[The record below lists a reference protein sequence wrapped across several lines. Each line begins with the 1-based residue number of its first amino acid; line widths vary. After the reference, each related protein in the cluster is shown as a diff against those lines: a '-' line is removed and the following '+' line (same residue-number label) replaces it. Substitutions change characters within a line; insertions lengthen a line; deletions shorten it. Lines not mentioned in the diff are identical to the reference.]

1 MDKRMKKIC
10 SIIGVICFL
19 SLVVSCSKEEEYGLK
34 DVNFYFDYR
43 GDWSYVEPE
52 ETTVVADSLRLKF
65 YLLKA
70 DGTPSHEFG
79 CGENIVFQFSIENLA
94 KEKRIIRSDSGIGS
108 LFYDLFMVYRKSDN
122 EYVGRPWDSLFGNDL
137 GGGMSLEPEIKRLWR
152 CAWQVGTEIP
162 FAGYMLYFGH
172 YPKRPDLPAGTY
184 YARVSVDISEYQYPS
199 YRTRSSDDSKNLQTL
214 DYEFVV
220 K

>member
-1 MDKRMKKIC
+1 
-10 SIIGVICFL
+10 
-19 SLVVSCSKEEEYGLK
+19 LVVC
-34 DVNFYFDYR
+34 
-43 GDWSYVEPE
+43 
-52 ETTVVADSLRLKF
+52 SLRLKF

-162 FAGYMLYFGH
+162 FAGYMGFLSTSVNTSILLIGRDRLMTPRIY
-172 YPKRPDLPAGTY
+172 RPWIMNSL
-184 YARVSVDISEYQYPS
+184 
-199 YRTRSSDDSKNLQTL
+199 SSDIIKESFVKICYFRRLRKVLQ
-214 DYEFVV
+214 
-220 K
+220 